1 MTGLVGLVATGC
13 RPTSTGPMVMRM
25 GPGLPK
31 QNFVQLGLRAGPRL
45 NAPQLAERG
54 ETDAFEG
61 DAKPFIQEQWGIAL
75 DGALTLPVDER
86 LAVHMGIQ
94 GEFIG
99 LPLPGYGLYA
109 GLSYYVGSQKLG
121 LAPALAA
128 RGASD
133 FGLGSTDSTS
143 SLFGL
148 EASCA
153 FTVQPEPG
161 MSLGLVPF
169 FGAQRSLVNPG
180 SQETAYFYGAVVAA
194 QIALGEGRSKL
205 ELSGGYGR
213 ARVGDTSWN
222 APLVGVRGG
231 R

>member
-1 MTGLVGLVATGC
+1 
-13 RPTSTGPMVMRM
+13 MVMRL

-31 QNFVQLGLRAGPRL
+31 QGFVQLGLRTGPRL
-45 NAPQLAERG
+45 NAPQLAEHG
-54 ETDAFEG
+54 ETGPFEG
-61 DAKPFIQEQWGIAL
+61 DARSIDAEQWGIL
-75 DGALTLPVDER
+75 VDGAVTLPVDER
-86 LAVHMGIQ
+86 LAVHLGVQ
-94 GEFIG
+94 GEFVG
-99 LPLPGYGLYA
+99 LPMPGYGLYA
-109 GLSYYVGSQKLG
+109 GMSYYLGSQKLG

-133 FGLGSTDSTS
+133 FGLGETDSTS

-153 FTVQPEPG
+153 LTVQPEPG

-169 FGAQRSLVNPG
+169 YGVQRSLVNPG
-180 SQETAYFYGAVVAA
+180 SQETAHFYGAVVAA
-194 QIALGEGRSKL
+194 QVSFGEGRTRL

-213 ARVGDTSWN
+213 ARAGGISWN
-222 APLVGVRGG
+222 APLAGVRGG